1 MEIKK
6 RKTRM
11 YEPWGYQDQNNNQS
25 TQIIEE
31 NDLDSFF
38 SGVSYKREDNKIHFT
53 NKDGNEVGS
62 LNVNDF
68 IKSDQIVEKAWYEDG
83 KIYVKFTNG
92 DLITVDVRELIDE
105 NEFADGLQVIDGVVS
120 VLRDPQSERWLTISS
135 NGVKVSG
142 IQAEIDRLDGR
153 IDDEIARATSE
164 EQRIEAI
171 LDQEIADRIADVDE
185 EQARAEAAEQVLTT
199 NLNNE
204 ITRATRTEQALN
216 LRVDSLNDEL
226 DSEERRAEAAE
237 QEIRTLLTNEI
248 ADRKADVDEEE
259 ARAKAAEQALR
270 DALDAEIARAI
281 SAETALQDAI
291 DAETDRATSAET
303 EIQDALNEEVERA
316 LSAETE
322 IMDLLDAL
330 GSDKFDD
337 VEYDSSAKTINFFAD
352 GEMVKALDA
361 TPFIIGG
368 MIESVYVDHETEEL
382 VIVWNTETG
391 TEETRISLSEI
402 FNPEDYYTKDEIDE
416 IVSGITASEEDLEYK
431 IAQLRQALNEE
442 IDRATTKEEELEGAD
457 IVSGN
462 VASDAT
468 ISVTKNNGN
477 VITFASA
484 EQIDLEAGEF

>member
-11 YEPWGYQDQNNNQS
+11 YEPWGYQDQNNYQS
-25 TQIIEE
+25 TQIIAE

-120 VLRDPQSERWLTISS
+120 VLRDPQSEKWLSVSI

-164 EQRIEAI
+164 EQRIEAK

-185 EQARAEAAEQVLTT
+185 EQARSEAAEQVLTT

-216 LRVDSLNDEL
+216 SRVDSLNDEL

-259 ARAKAAEQALR
+259 ARAKAAEQDLR
-270 DALDAEIARAI
+270 DALDVEIA
-281 SAETALQDAI
+281 
-291 DAETDRATSAET
+291 RATSAET

-361 TPFIIGG
+361 TPFIVDG

-416 IVSGITASEEDLEYK
+416 IVSGITASEEDLEDK

>member
-11 YEPWGYQDQNNNQS
+11 YEPWGYKDENNYQS
-25 TQIIEE
+25 TQIIME
-31 NDLDSFF
+31 NDLDGFF
-38 SGVSYKREDNKIHFT
+38 ANVSYNKDDNKIHFA
-53 NKDGNEVGS
+53 NKDGEEVANLDVNEFV
-62 LNVNDF
+62 
-68 IKSDQIVEKAWYEDG
+68 KSDSIIEKTEYKDG
-83 KIYVKFTNG
+83 ILKIYFTNG
-92 DLITVDVRELIDE
+92 DIITINLSELLDE
-105 NEFADGLQVIDGVVS
+105 NEFKDGLTVDNHEVKVLIDSTGEPYLSVS
-120 VLRDPQSERWLTISS
+120 E
-135 NGVKVSG
+135 NGVKISG
-142 IQAEIDRLDGR
+142 INAAIKVETDRAKAAEEALDAK
-153 IDDEIARATSE
+153 IDDEIERAEAAEEALDTKIDQEVERATAAE
-164 EQRIEAI
+164 EALDAKIDDEIERATNREDDIETALNAEKTRATQTEQGLDHRIDLVNDE
-171 LDQEIADRIADVDE
+171 LDTEESRAQAAEQELRTLLTGEIADRKADVDE
-185 EQARAEAAEQVLTT
+185 EQARAEAAEQVL
-199 NLNNE
+199 
-204 ITRATRTEQALN
+204 
-216 LRVDSLNDEL
+216 
-226 DSEERRAEAAE
+226 
-237 QEIRTLLTNEI
+237 
-248 ADRKADVDEEE
+248 
-259 ARAKAAEQALR
+259 R
-270 DALDAEIARAI
+270 DAIDAEIARAT
-281 SAETALQDAI
+281 SAETAIQGALDDEVA
-291 DAETDRATSAET
+291 RATSAET
-303 EIQDALNEEVERA
+303 EIMN
-316 LSAETE
+316 
-322 IMDLLDAL
+322 LLDEL

-416 IVSGITASEEDLEYK
+416 IVSGITVSEEELEDK

-457 IVSGN
+457 IASGN
-462 VASDAT
+462 IASDAT